1 MKEISK
7 TRKDFY
13 KRLIYIGLCVIP
25 IVLFAESK
33 GIFRLVPLPF
43 FLIGMYQLIQIIGN
57 SPMIVDD
64 FFPPRVE
71 EEKTVKP
78 FDKFMYYFSSILFF
92 MGLVALIFEIKK
104 FDNTINGTRLF
115 WTSGVVGIGHAIA
128 VTIILKLTHPSVYY
142 ESKRRFVVY
151 SGLFIGLFL
160 TATALAGFIN
170 HHFADPTPYCKKYK
184 IEQKSISG
192 SRSKE
197 YFFFISVDHH
207 TEERFSV
214 GKKRYDDFSEREEI
228 ELCILRGR
236 LGFDYVIAFNKV
248 TTSRQNY

>member
-13 KRLIYIGLCVIP
+13 KRLLYIALCAIP
-25 IVLFAESK
+25 IVLFAEGK

-92 MGLVALIFEIKK
+92 MGLVALIFEIRK
-104 FDNTINGTRLF
+104 FDNTINGTKLF
-115 WTSGVVGIGHAIA
+115 WTSGLVGIGLAIA
-128 VTIILKLTHPSVYY
+128 VTVILKLTHPSVYY
-142 ESKRRFVVY
+142 ESKRRFVVH

-160 TATALAGFIN
+160 VSIAMTGFIN
-170 HHFADPTPYCKKYK
+170 HHFADPDPVCEKYR
-184 IEQKSISG
+184 IERKSISG
-192 SRSKE
+192 SRTPE
-197 YFFFISVDHH
+197 YFFFITIKNHH
-207 TEERFSV
+207 EERFSV
-214 GKKRYDDFSEREEI
+214 RKQIYDRFSAGEEL
-228 ELCILRGR
+228 ELCMLKGR
-236 LGFDYVIAFNKV
+236 LGFDYVIAFKKV
-248 TTSRQNY
+248 TSDK